1 MVRLAFGL
9 IALVALGI
17 AGTARGQDAPVEAPA
32 TATPDPTTPAPQTP
46 AAQTPEVADAA
57 QARARDLF
65 QEGVALT
72 RTERWAEAL
81 ARFRESAAIVERPS
95 TLLNIAT
102 ALQRLGRARECIAA
116 VDRYFL
122 IAPETDAAPRAQ
134 AAALRAAMQQSL
146 GHVSLAVLPE
156 DAEVLVDGEPVD
168 ARYVRSLT
176 LDPGSHA
183 FLVQRE
189 GHLPAR
195 FTLELAPGASA
206 SRAVSLVARP
216 AEPARLSVSTQVVG
230 ARIEVDGDVV
240 GTDEADLELL
250 PGAHVVR
257 VVANGWDT
265 FERSVSIEAG
275 TRQRIDAQLS
285 RPGACQS
292 VECEPAFWIVGGL
305 IVAGAAAAAIA
316 LPLALATEAPP
327 YGGTANFHVDALRF

>member
-1 MVRLAFGL
+1 MRHLAL
-9 IALVALGI
+9 CLVFLAI
-17 AGTARGQDAPVEAPA
+17 AGSARAQDAPGPTAPVEAA
-32 TATPDPTTPAPQTP
+32 P
-46 AAQTPEVADAA
+46 AAQVVAPTEAPDPA
-57 QARARDLF
+57 QTRARELF
-65 QEGVALT
+65 QEGVALS

-81 ARFRESAAIVERPS
+81 GRFRASAAIVERPS

-122 IAPETDAAPRAQ
+122 IAPESDTQPRAQ
-134 AAALRAAMQQSL
+134 AAALRDAMQQSL

-168 ARYVRSLT
+168 ARYVGALS
-176 LDPGSHA
+176 LDPGTHA
-183 FLVQRE
+183 FLVQRD

-206 SRAVSLVARP
+206 SRAITLAARP
-216 AEPARLSVSTQVVG
+216 PEPARLEVSTQVVG

-240 GTDEADLELL
+240 GTDEIELELL

-257 VVANGWDT
+257 VAATGWEP
-265 FERSVSIEAG
+265 FERTLRIDAG
-275 TRQRIDAQLS
+275 TRQRVDAQLS
-285 RPGACQS
+285 RPGGCQS
-292 VECEPAFWIVGGL
+292 VECEPAFWIVGGVL
-305 IVAGAAAAAIA
+305 LAGAAAAAIA
-316 LPLALATEAPP
+316 LPFTLATEAPP